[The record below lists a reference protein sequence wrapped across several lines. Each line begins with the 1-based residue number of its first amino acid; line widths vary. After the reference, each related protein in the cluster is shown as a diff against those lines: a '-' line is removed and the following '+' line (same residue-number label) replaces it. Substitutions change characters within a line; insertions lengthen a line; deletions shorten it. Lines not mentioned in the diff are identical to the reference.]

1 MSAVERAS
9 AAVAGATAGAALPVP
24 AVAAEPQTKVITGN
38 GAAAWAAMLCRPDV
52 VAAYPITPQSEVI
65 EQLAKFHAD
74 GVLDCEYV
82 TVEGENSA
90 QNVICGA
97 SMAGGRAFS
106 ATSSY
111 GLVYMYDAM
120 FNTAGYRAPVVMIN
134 VNREPPG
141 IHAVCSGQQDMISV
155 RDTGWVQLIVENTQ
169 EIMDTTIMAF
179 RLAEDYDI
187 QLPVIVNYDGYY
199 LSFLAE
205 SVEIPA
211 ITQVDD
217 YLAVLKTQ
225 PPRPQLLPGSFLGC
239 GSHGIGMGYVEL
251 RKKHMAAM
259 ERVKPKLEEIEAEFA
274 AAFGRSYGGQIEQ
287 YRCDDADIVLVT
299 SGSAVGTAREV
310 VDTKREEGLKVGLV
324 KLRLYR
330 PFPTEALS
338 AALRGRKA
346 IGVLDRSICFGWD
359 CGPLYMETRACSP
372 DFGLVPMLSFIDG
385 LANMDITRDHIAGM
399 IDDIQAAAEGRPY
412 QQVTWLP

>member
-1 MSAVERAS
+1 MTVVLDR
-9 AAVAGATAGAALPVP
+9 
-24 AVAAEPQTKVITGN
+24 QTKVITGN
-38 GAAAWAAMLCRPDV
+38 GAAAYAALLCRPDV

-74 GVLDCEYV
+74 GVLDCQYV

-90 QNVICGA
+90 QNVVCAATI
-97 SMAGGRAFS
+97 AGGRAFT

-141 IHAVCSGQQDMISV
+141 ILAVCSGQQDMISV
-155 RDTGWVQLIVENTQ
+155 RDTGWVQLIVENCQ
-169 EIMDTTIMAF
+169 EILDTTIMAF

-205 SVEIPA
+205 SVEIPSSA
-211 ITQVDD
+211 EVDD
-217 YLAVLKTQ
+217 YLAVLKSQ
-225 PPRPQLLPGSFLGC
+225 PPRPTLMPGVPLGC

-251 RKKHMAAM
+251 RKKHMAAL
-259 ERVKPKLEEIEAEFA
+259 ERVKPKLEEIEQDFEV
-274 AAFGRSYGGQIEQ
+274 AFGRGYGGQIEE
-287 YRCDDADIVLVT
+287 YRTQDAEIVLVT
-299 SGSAVGTAREV
+299 SGSAVGTARTV
-310 VDTKREEGLKVGLV
+310 VDAKREEGVKVGLV

-330 PFPTEALS
+330 PFPVERLAE
-338 AALRGRKA
+338 ALRGKKA

-359 CGPLYMETRACSP
+359 CGPLYMETLALTPRI
-372 DFGLVPMLSFIDG
+372 GVVPMLSFIDG
-385 LANMDITRDHIAGM
+385 LANMDITQEHIATM
-399 IDDIQAAAEGRPY
+399 IDDIHAASQGSPY
-412 QQVTWLP
+412 QQVRWLP

>member
-1 MSAVERAS
+1 
-9 AAVAGATAGAALPVP
+9 LDK
-24 AVAAEPQTKVITGN
+24 QTKVLTGN
-38 GAAAWAAMLCRPDV
+38 GAAAYAAMLCRPDV
-52 VAAYPITPQSEVI
+52 VSAYPITPQSEVI

-90 QNVICGA
+90 QNVVCA
-97 SMAGGRAFS
+97 ATMAGGRAFT

-111 GLVYMYDAM
+111 GLVYMYDGM
-120 FNTAGYRAPVVMIN
+120 FNTAGYRAPVVMVN

-155 RDTGWVQLIVENTQ
+155 RDTGWVQLIVEDCQ
-169 EIMDTTIMAF
+169 EIMDTIIMSF

-205 SVEIPA
+205 KVEIPA
-211 ITQVDD
+211 ITEVDD

-225 PPRPQLLPGSFLGC
+225 PARPQLLPGAAAGC
-239 GSHGIGMGYVEL
+239 GSHGMGAGYVEL

-259 ERVKPKLEEIEAEFA
+259 ERVKPKLEEIDQEFQ
-274 AAFGRSYGGQIEQ
+274 AAFGRSYGGQVEE

-299 SGSAVGTAREV
+299 SGSAAGTARTV
-310 VDTKREEGLKVGLV
+310 VDAKREEGVKVGLA
-324 KLRLYR
+324 KIRLYR
-330 PFPTEALS
+330 PFPTERLAEALK
-338 AALRGRKA
+338 GKKA

-359 CGPLYMETRACSP
+359 CGPLYMETRAITP
-372 DFGLVPMLSFIDG
+372 EIGVVPMLSFIDG
-385 LANMDITRDHIAGM
+385 LANMDITQEHIAGM
-399 IDDIQAAAEGRPY
+399 IDDIKAAADGKPY